1 MVESSSPTARRR
13 PSGEN
18 SRCAGGCGWSSTA
31 TAAPPAMRVTRT
43 VLSYDPVASS
53 DSSRD
58 SAATTTP
65 SVWPSTTNR
74 VEAVGVGGAGQ

>member
-1 MVESSSPTARRR
+1 
-13 PSGEN
+13 
-18 SRCAGGCGWSSTA
+18 
-31 TAAPPAMRVTRT
+31 MRVTRT
-43 VLSYDPVASS
+43 VLSYDPVASN

-74 VEAVGVGGAGQ
+74 VEAAAEGSGVWVCYASASQGAKQ